1 MMSARRL
8 RQLAIAIVLF
18 VIVVPLR
25 AQQGP
30 PADLDVYVA
39 RSMKT
44 FEVPG
49 MAVAIVK
56 DGKVVLLKGYGVRKL
71 GESTPVDE
79 NTLFGIGSN
88 TKAFTAAALATL
100 VDEGKISWDDPVYE
114 RLKGFEMYDPYVSKE
129 MRIRDLL
136 CHRSGLGLGEG
147 DLMFWPH
154 TTFTR
159 DDVVY
164 RLRFLK
170 PKSSF
175 RTTYAYSNVM
185 FVTAG
190 QVVAEVSGKS
200 WDEYLREKIF
210 LPLGMKNTNTSAT
223 AFKEGEDWATPHS
236 KVEGQL
242 QPIPLENL
250 DNAGPAGSINSSVA
264 DMSKW
269 VLLQLNHG
277 KIPGTEQRIFS
288 ENASHEMW
296 SQQMVV
302 PVRTA
307 PAELKNLQA
316 HFSGYGMGW
325 GLRDYK
331 GRKLVSHSGGVA
343 GYVTRVM
350 LVPEENLGV
359 VILTNAEEDSAF
371 EAVLFHIL
379 DAYLGGPTTDY
390 IAGFKAEDDKREKDA
405 DETMRKAAQAR
416 AAESKPPLPLEKY
429 VGDYSD
435 PWYGTVTIRTQS
447 GGLLLNFERTQK
459 GLADLQPWQYDT
471 FKAHWRDRTVE
482 DAFVTFA
489 LKPDGS
495 IDHFNM
501 VAVSPLADFSFDYQD
516 LYFTPMQK
524 EEPRK

>member
-1 MMSARRL
+1 MKRIRVVCVMW
-8 RQLAIAIVLF
+8 LALLLLATVS
-18 VIVVPLR
+18 VQ

-30 PADLDVYVA
+30 PADLDAYVA
-39 RSMKT
+39 RAMHT

-56 DGKVVLLKGYGVRKL
+56 DGKVVLLKGYGVRKM

-129 MRIRDLL
+129 MRVRDLL

-154 TTFTR
+154 TRFTR

-164 RLRFLK
+164 RLRYLK
-170 PKSSF
+170 PKTSF

-200 WDEYLREKIF
+200 WDQYLLEKIF
-210 LPLGMKNTNTSAT
+210 LPLGMKNTNTTST
-223 AFKEGEDWATPHS
+223 AYKPGDDWATPHS
-236 KVEGQL
+236 KIDGKL
-242 QPIPLENL
+242 QPIAREDL

-269 VLLQLNHG
+269 VLLQLNRG
-277 KIPGTEQRIFS
+277 KIPGTDTRIFS
-288 ENASHEMW
+288 EKVSQDMW
-296 SQQMVV
+296 AQQMIV
-302 PVRTA
+302 PVRQA
-307 PAELKNLQA
+307 PPELKNLQA
-316 HFSGYGMGW
+316 HFAGYGMGW
-325 GLRDYK
+325 ALRDYK

-359 VILTNAEEDSAF
+359 VILTNAEEDGAF
-371 EAVLFHIL
+371 ESVLYHIL
-379 DAYLGGPTTDY
+379 DSYLGGPTEDY
-390 IAGFKAEDDKREKDA
+390 IAGFKAVDDKQRKEA
-405 DETMRKAAQAR
+405 DETVGKAAQER
-416 AAESKPPLPLEKY
+416 AAASKPSLPLEKY
-429 VGDYSD
+429 AGDYSD
-435 PWYGTVTIRTQS
+435 PWYGKVTIRPEN
-447 GGLLLNFERTQK
+447 GGLVLNFERTVH
-459 GLADLQPWQYDT
+459 GLADLQHWQYDT
-471 FKAHWRDRTVE
+471 FKAHWRDRGVE

-495 IDHFNM
+495 VDHFTM

-516 LYFTPMQK
+516 LYLTPV
-524 EEPRK
+524 ERK

>member
-1 MMSARRL
+1 MNL
-8 RQLAIAIVLF
+8 RGVRQFVLAICFL
-18 VIVVPLR
+18 VIAAQIR

-30 PADLDVYVA
+30 PADLDAYVA
-39 RSMKT
+39 RSMQT

-56 DGKVVLLKGYGVRKL
+56 DGKAVLLKGYGVRKL
-71 GESTPVDE
+71 GEPTGVDE

-100 VDEGKISWDDPVYE
+100 VDEGTISWDDPVYE

-164 RLRFLK
+164 RVRFLK

-175 RTTYAYSNVM
+175 RTTYAYSNLM

-190 QVVAEVSGKS
+190 QVVAEVSGRS

-210 LPLGMKNTNTSAT
+210 VPLGMRNTNTSST
-223 AFKEGEDWATPHS
+223 IFKDGEDWATPHS
-236 KVEGQL
+236 KVEGKL
-242 QPIPLENL
+242 QPIALENL

-269 VLLQLNHG
+269 VLMQLNRG
-277 KIPGTEQRIFS
+277 KIPGTEVRIFS
-288 ENASHEMW
+288 EKSSQEMW
-296 SQQMVV
+296 AQQMIV
-302 PVRTA
+302 PVRTG
-307 PAELKNLQA
+307 PEGLKNLQA
-316 HFSGYGMGW
+316 HFAGYGMGW
-325 GLRDYK
+325 VLRDYK
-331 GRKLVSHSGGVA
+331 GRKLVGHSGGVA

-359 VILTNAEEDSAF
+359 VILTNAEEDFAF
-371 EAVLFHIL
+371 ESVLYHVL
-379 DAYLGGPTTDY
+379 DSYLGGPTEDY
-390 IAGFKAEDDKREKDA
+390 IVGLKALEDKQRKKA
-405 DETMRKAAQAR
+405 DETMSKASQTR
-416 AAESKPPLPLEKY
+416 AADSKPSLPLEKY
-429 VGDYSD
+429 AGDYSD
-435 PWYGTVTIRTQS
+435 PWYGKVAVQLEN
-447 GGLLLNFERTQK
+447 GGLVLNFERTLK
-459 GLADLQPWQYDT
+459 GLADLQHWQYDT

-489 LKPDGS
+489 LKSDGA
-495 IDHFNM
+495 IDHFTM

-516 LYFTPMQK
+516 LYFTPVVMK
-524 EEPRK
+524 K

>member
-1 MMSARRL
+1 MIPVRIRRFAL
-8 RQLAIAIVLF
+8 VLSLLLMAL
-18 VIVVPLR
+18 PLL
-25 AQQGP
+25 AQQTP
-30 PADLDVYVA
+30 PVDLDEYVA

-44 FEVPG
+44 FGVPG

-56 DGKVVLLKGYGVRKL
+56 DGKVVLSKGYGVRKL
-71 GESTPVDE
+71 GEAAAVDE

-100 VDEGKISWDDPVYE
+100 VDEGKISWDDRVYE

-159 DDVVY
+159 DEVVY
-164 RLRFLK
+164 RLRYLK
-170 PKSSF
+170 PATSF
-175 RTTYAYSNVM
+175 RTTYAYNNLM

-200 WDEYLREKIF
+200 WDDYLREKIF
-210 LPLGMKNTNTSAT
+210 LPLGMNATNTSTT
-223 AFKEGEDWATPHS
+223 AFKPGDDWAWPHS
-236 KVEGQL
+236 KVEGKL
-242 QPIPLENL
+242 QPIPFENL
-250 DNAGPAGSINSSVA
+250 DNAGPAGAINSSVA

-269 VLLQLNHG
+269 MLLQLNHG
-277 KIPGTEQRIFS
+277 QIPGADARIFS
-288 ENASHEMW
+288 EKSAREMW
-296 SQQMVV
+296 TQQMIV
-302 PVRTA
+302 PISDA
-307 PAELKNLQA
+307 PPELKSLQTRFA
-316 HFSGYGMGW
+316 GYGMGW

-343 GYVTRVM
+343 GFVTRVM

-359 VILTNAEEDSAF
+359 VILTNAEETLAF
-371 EAVLFHIL
+371 ESVLFHIL
-379 DAYLGGPTTDY
+379 DGYLGGPTHDY
-390 IAGFKAEDDKREKDA
+390 VTIFKTREDQHQKDA
-405 DETMRKAAQAR
+405 DETMSKAAQAR
-416 AAESKPPLPLEKY
+416 AADSKPSLPLEKY
-429 VGDYSD
+429 AGDYSD
-435 PWYGTVTIRTQS
+435 PWYGKITIRPENA
-447 GGLLLNFERTQK
+447 GLILNFERTSK
-459 GLADLQPWQYDT
+459 GLADLQHWQYDT

-482 DAFVTFA
+482 DAFVTFT

-495 IDHFNM
+495 VDHFTM

-516 LYFTPMQK
+516 LFFTPVK
-524 EEPRK
+524 PPEKK

>member
-1 MMSARRL
+1 MMHRRV
-8 RQLAIAIVLF
+8 RQIAIAFVLL
-18 VIVVPLR
+18 VIAAPLF

-30 PADLDVYVA
+30 PADLDEYVA
-39 RSMKT
+39 RSIKT

-79 NTLFGIGSN
+79 NSLFGIGSN

-164 RLRFLK
+164 RLRYLK
-170 PKSSF
+170 PKTSF
-175 RTTYAYSNVM
+175 RTTYAYNNLM

-190 QVVAEVSGKS
+190 QVVTEVSGKS
-200 WDEYLREKIF
+200 WDEYLRERIF
-210 LPLGMKNTNTSAT
+210 APLGMKNTDTSAT
-223 AFKEGEDWATPHS
+223 AFKEGDDWAMPHS
-236 KVEGQL
+236 KVAGKL
-242 QPIPLENL
+242 QPIPVENL

-269 VLLQLNHG
+269 VLLQLNRG
-277 KIPGTEQRIFS
+277 KIPGTETRIFS
-288 ENASHEMW
+288 EKSSEDMW
-296 SQQMVV
+296 AQQMIQPIRAV
-302 PVRTA
+302 PS
-307 PAELKNLQA
+307 ELKTLQA
-316 HFSGYGMGW
+316 RFLGYGMGW

-331 GRKLVSHSGGVA
+331 GRKLVGHSGGVA

-359 VILTNAEEDSAF
+359 VILTNAEETGAF
-371 EAVLFHIL
+371 ESVLFHLL
-379 DAYLGGPTTDY
+379 DSYLGGPTDDY
-390 IAGFKAEDDKREKDA
+390 IAAFKTLEEKQRRDA
-405 DETMRKAAQAR
+405 DETMSKAAQSR
-416 AAESKPPLPLEKY
+416 AVDSKPSLPLEKY
-429 VGDYSD
+429 AGDYSD
-435 PWYGTVTIRTQS
+435 PWYGKVTIRPDK
-447 GGLLLNFERTQK
+447 GGLVLNFERTAK
-459 GLADLQPWQYDT
+459 GLADLQHWQYDT

-482 DAFVTFA
+482 DAFVTFT
-489 LKPDGS
+489 LKPDGA
-495 IDHFNM
+495 IDHFTM
-501 VAVSPLADFSFDYQD
+501 TVVSPLADFSFDYQD
-516 LYFTPMQK
+516 LYFTPTVEK
-524 EEPRK
+524 K